1 MVKIFEIILLS
12 YVLYLVYLSLK
23 KYKKECDS
31 YQQPEIYEQYVETTN
46 LDYDKN
52 NKDEYKGPNF
62 IKFNY
67 EKQKIKDK
75 ELLKEQGQK
84 VNLKTWYP
92 NTWIEKIDKN
102 GKPIYNSIENIT
114 GSKEDFIESKARFT
128 YKFNSPRSVHMDGI
142 SDPNDFKDGKGR
154 TLKEVYDNSI
164 VDYKKMIPE
173 KQMISTDP
181 DKLNIRSGGSNLS
194 SIIPDNW
201 IYNEEKPENGGIF
214 ENGLMGDDPYSS
226 NSISNSLAIIDY

>member
-52 NKDEYKGPNF
+52 NKDEYK
-62 IKFNY
+62 
-67 EKQKIKDK
+67 
-75 ELLKEQGQK
+75 GQK